1 MIFKSKF
8 EASPNRMVPGL
19 FHVEGRRMRYAVTLN
34 SPPGRAIEAEETLAK
49 SQNRHVRPISLSMV
63 QDQSQKRQKSWLIS
77 LHGFFAGGGMYWRE
91 SSYISEIDNMWVF
104 NPSLPGF
111 GGSDSLLWEEL
122 SMKGMARRIV
132 AMMDMLGID
141 SAVMMGHSMGG
152 AIALQLAND
161 YPDRVLGVV
170 YRDGAGT
177 PSWKDRKNTFT
188 KALAPF
194 IPDAA
199 GILDLLI
206 AAAMDIPDLTIG
218 KFGSTFKSILP
229 DFRKNVRSLG
239 RTLPAG
245 AMLFGSDLTDIA
257 AKLGATKEIPFLVE
271 WGVTDQI
278 TPPKTAYEFQDYINE
293 EIIWLFGGHSWML
306 ARPSTQSWIFN
317 YHRLGKKFITKVK
330 QRQLHLKKSPPKNL
344 ASVTSIQRH

>member
-1 MIFKSKF
+1 MILKSKF
-8 EASPNRMVPGL
+8 EASPHRMVPGML
-19 FHVEGRRMRYAVTLN
+19 HIEGRRMRYAVTLS
-34 SPPGRAIEAEETLAK
+34 SPVGKAIEVEEALAK
-49 SQNRHVRPISLSMV
+49 TQNRHIRPVNHTSATEFA
-63 QDQSQKRQKSWLIS
+63 QKRPKIWLVNI
-77 LHGFFAGGGMYWRE
+77 HGFFAGGGMYWRE
-91 SSYISEIDNMWVF
+91 STYISEFDNMWVF
-104 NPSLPGF
+104 NPSMPGF
-111 GGSDSLLWEEL
+111 GGSDSLPWEEL
-122 SMKGMARRIV
+122 SMKGMARRVIT
-132 AMMDMLGID
+132 MMDIFGID
-141 SAVMMGHSMGG
+141 KAVMMGHSMGG
-152 AIALQLAND
+152 AICLQMAAD

-206 AAAMDIPDLTIG
+206 AAALDVPDLALG

-229 DFRKNVRSLG
+229 DFSKNIRSLG
-239 RTLPAG
+239 RTLPAA
-245 AMLFGSDLTDIA
+245 AMLFGSDLSDLAI
-257 AKLGATKEIPFLVE
+257 KMGNDKNIPFLVE
-271 WGVTDQI
+271 WGLSDQI
-278 TPPKTAYEFQDYINE
+278 TPSKTAYEFQELIKE

-317 YHRLGKKFITKVK
+317 YHKLGQEFINNVK
-330 QRQLHLKKSPPKNL
+330 QRQILLKKSTQQKL